1 MREPAGQIL
10 WICVL
15 FASAPVLV
23 LFKQGQNVIINPRL
37 DAIQICKS
45 KHIHWGREFKRIEN
59 IPKNVHSKCPSK
71 SLSEMPS
78 TCGLSALSHSGI
90 ACPLTNRAENVD
102 AERHSEQNKTTEK
115 QRHTETWFSQLVT
128 QCYW

>member
-23 LFKQGQNVIINPRL
+23 LFKQGQNVSINPRL

-45 KHIHWGREFKRIEN
+45 KHIHWGREFKRIE
-59 IPKNVHSKCPSK
+59 ISQQMYTANVPANL
-71 SLSEMPS
+71 SLR
-78 TCGLSALSHSGI
+78 CL
-90 ACPLTNRAENVD
+90 
-102 AERHSEQNKTTEK
+102 
-115 QRHTETWFSQLVT
+115 QLVDFQLFLT
-128 QCYW
+128 QVLLAH